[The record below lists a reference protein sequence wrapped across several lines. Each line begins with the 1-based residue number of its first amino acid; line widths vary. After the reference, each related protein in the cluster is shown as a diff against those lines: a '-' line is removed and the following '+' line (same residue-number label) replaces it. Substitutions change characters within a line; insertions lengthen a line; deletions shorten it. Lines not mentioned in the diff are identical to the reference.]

1 MLIKFLKALILYKF
15 FFYFFN
21 DFLILN
27 VYFYQMKNL
36 IIPFFLFV
44 SPIFLKSEITLKANS
59 YEDKD
64 ASCIALLQIASEKSK
79 KEGEMVKFEKLK
91 SLQNKYIS
99 KYPENYFSN
108 DVVRLNIDDHNLN
121 IKEKGKRY
129 INKGLQKCGLK

>member
-1 MLIKFLKALILYKF
+1 
-15 FFYFFN
+15 
-21 DFLILN
+21 
-27 VYFYQMKNL
+27 MKNL
-36 IIPFFLFV
+36 IISFLLFF

>member
-1 MLIKFLKALILYKF
+1 MFIFIK
-15 FFYFFN
+15 
-21 DFLILN
+21 
-27 VYFYQMKNL
+27 MKNL
-36 IIPFFLFV
+36 IIPFLLFFA
-44 SPIFLKSEITLKANS
+44 PIFLKSEITLKANS

-99 KYPENYFSN
+99 KYPENYFSD

-121 IKEKGKRY
+121 IKENME
-129 INKGLQKCGLK
+129 I